1 MGPPAESRRLG
12 CLFAPKPPPALAGQP
27 PTRGAPAGAGAR
39 KDDAGAEHG
48 AASGAGGGGGGGDRE
63 GEESEELVR
72 GLAEFLLSEARAR
85 ARARGGG
92 VRPG

>member
-1 MGPPAESRRLG
+1 VPPRPQTTACFGRA
-12 CLFAPKPPPALAGQP
+12 APDAWG
-27 PTRGAPAGAGAR
+27 PAGAGAR